1 MQSCVLLGLSC
12 HLAVGFCSFPSV
24 LSPIFFS
31 FLTSGMSTLWTFCYI
46 GLLATLVSFE
56 CFFFFSQVHKISLY
70 PSSVVWGSQLLQ
82 SAIKWR
88 SLVTSTDLRGL
99 LLPSVTLLLCL
110 SLHPGCITEHIGVLL
125 YTVNKNREP
134 QLFPAPVAF
143 SYFSW
148 CYDHWQ
154 NAT

>member
-1 MQSCVLLGLSC
+1 MC
-12 HLAVGFCSFPSV
+12 AVGSELPSRCWFLFIPICSFSHIFL
-24 LSPIFFS
+24 LSDFWDEYSLNILLYWLISHTCFF
-31 FLTSGMSTLWTFCYI
+31 W
-46 GLLATLVSFE
+46 V
-56 CFFFFSQVHKISLY
+56 FFFFSQVHKISLY